1 MKKLITIAAG
11 IVVLGAGVY
20 TEPAHAQEAPRQSA
34 ASAQRQNRDLTP
46 GSSPDPQRNH
56 GANSQLPMGV
66 TFKGPLSRG
75 SGMTPAH
82 QRALARN
89 GGVDRYKGALI
100 WNDGRGMSTRGL
112 GLSSGWERHVWRQNR
127 KMAYANDNCR
137 YPTYQGHGCQT
148 LNGKP
153 IGPTNELRYL
163 EF

>member
-1 MKKLITIAAG
+1 MNKLGTIAVTTA
-11 IVVLGAGVY
+11 VLGACMYAPPADAEIYINGV
-20 TEPAHAQEAPRQSA
+20 PVSGM
-34 ASAQRQNRDLTP
+34 
-46 GSSPDPQRNH
+46 GSRSSHQ
-56 GANSQLPMGV
+56 GI
-66 TFKGPLSRG
+66 TFRGPLSRS
-75 SGMTPAH
+75 SGMTGAH